1 MHRNIV
7 IDGVHQRLMGKM
19 INFKEYSQQFDEIIG
34 SVELTEE
41 EQSELNEVLDTS
53 ARIKKRQAF
62 IRNKARITLARK
74 VQSRR
79 LADTNRL
86 KKRAKQRARN
96 LLIKRLYQGRTRS
109 QIPISQRSAVDAKL
123 KRMKNAVNRIST
135 KLLRR
140 VKQEDIAKKNKKKL
154 GKFNSA
160 GQVGF

>member
-1 MHRNIV
+1 
-7 IDGVHQRLMGKM
+7 M
-19 INFKEYSQQFDEIIG
+19 ITFKEYSQEFDEVVG

-62 IRNKARITLARK
+62 IRNKARISLARK
-74 VQSRR
+74 VQSKR
-79 LADTNRL
+79 LADTSRL

-109 QIPISQRSAVDAKL
+109 QIPISQRSAVDTKL
-123 KRMKNAVNRIST
+123 KRMKNAVNRISM

>member
-1 MHRNIV
+1 M
-7 IDGVHQRLMGKM
+7 L
-19 INFKEYSQQFDEIIG
+19 NFKEYSQEFDEILE

-53 ARIKKRQAF
+53 ARLKKRQAF

-74 VQSRR
+74 VQARR
-79 LADTNRL
+79 LADTDRL
-86 KKRAKQRARN
+86 KKRSKQRARN

-109 QIPISQRSAVDAKL
+109 QIPISQRAAVDAKL
-123 KRMKNAVNRIST
+123 KKMSRAVNRIST

-140 VKQEDIAKKNKKKL
+140 VRQEDIAKKNKHKL